1 MSLNSWAAHRG
12 MGVLNSLRTC
22 PEYSNLADHG
32 DALKLTLEDGVTRF
46 GSGKDR
52 GHGFRPLFTGLA
64 NLNGALR
71 FRSGDHALTIDGY
84 QPIALRS
91 RIARKVLINGFFVSV
106 RCRIAQADLDLPS
119 A

>member
-1 MSLNSWAAHRG
+1 L
-12 MGVLNSLRTC
+12 V
-22 PEYSNLADHG
+22 DHG
-32 DALKLTLEDGVTRF
+32 DALKLALQDGVTRF
-46 GSGKDR
+46 GSSEDR

-91 RIARKVLINGFFVSV
+91 RIARKVTVDGFFVSV
-106 RCRIAQADLDLPS
+106 RCKIAQSDLGF
-119 A
+119 